1 MSDISS
7 TDTQPPSEIL
17 KIKQN
22 RIDLN
27 IKKKPPR
34 PQTEAQKANIQKAL
48 AARQKK
54 IEERKSKKIADEK
67 VSEVVKLADHGE
79 EKPIIENP
87 IPDPAP
93 APTPTLEKPKSE
105 KPKEVV
111 TENVNPEFKM
121 MKKKIKKLE
130 LEELV
135 QERINNA
142 LDDYKEY
149 NQQQKEIKRLKKL
162 EKRLEEEKAK
172 DPYRNIKFKTVDGII
187 F

>member
-7 TDTQPPSEIL
+7 TDAQPEML
-17 KIKQN
+17 NLKQN

-34 PQTEAQKANIQKAL
+34 PQTEEQKANIQKAL

-67 VSEVVKLADHGE
+67 VKPDVCFANEVVE
-79 EKPIIENP
+79 EKPIEDDPIEP
-87 IPDPAP
+87 PPP
-93 APTPTLEKPKSE
+93 PPPSTPEKPKSE
-105 KPKEVV
+105 KIDES
-111 TENVNPEFKM
+111 VNPEYKI

-162 EKRLEEEKAK
+162 EQRLEEEKAK

>member
-7 TDTQPPSEIL
+7 TDAQPEML
-17 KIKQN
+17 NLKQN

-54 IEERKSKKIADEK
+54 IEERKSKKIADE
-67 VSEVVKLADHGE
+67 VVE
-79 EKPIIENP
+79 EKPIEDDPIELP
-87 IPDPAP
+87 PPP
-93 APTPTLEKPKSE
+93 PTTPEKPKSE
-105 KPKEVV
+105 KPKSEKID
-111 TENVNPEFKM
+111 ESVNPEYKI
-121 MKKKIKKLE
+121 MKKKLKQIE

-162 EKRLEEEKAK
+162 EQRLEEEKAK

>member
-1 MSDISS
+1 M
-7 TDTQPPSEIL
+7 
-17 KIKQN
+17 
-22 RIDLN
+22 
-27 IKKKPPR
+27 
-34 PQTEAQKANIQKAL
+34 
-48 AARQKK
+48 
-54 IEERKSKKIADEK
+54 
-67 VSEVVKLADHGE
+67 
-79 EKPIIENP
+79 
-87 IPDPAP
+87 
-93 APTPTLEKPKSE
+93 
-105 KPKEVV
+105 
-111 TENVNPEFKM
+111 NPEFKM

>member
-7 TDTQPPSEIL
+7 TEQQHDPEPEIL
-17 KIKQN
+17 NLKQN

-67 VSEVVKLADHGE
+67 VKPDVE
-79 EKPIIENP
+79 EKPILENSIESARP
-87 IPDPAP
+87 
-93 APTPTLEKPKSE
+93 PTLEKPKSE
-105 KPKEVV
+105 KIDDF
-111 TENVNPEFKM
+111 VNPEFKI

-162 EKRLEEEKAK
+162 EKKLEEERAK
-172 DPYRNIKFKTVDGII
+172 DPYKNIKFKTVDGII